1 MTDISR
7 TNKEESRLNATQGVR
22 ADTDPAE
29 PIVVEPAPTSGS
41 EATRE
46 SAANKLD
53 STGPRNEE
61 SGAPLFSSK
70 ESSTMRSR
78 WEDIQAGFVDE
89 PRSSVQKADELVAEA
104 IKHLSEGFADAREM
118 LERQWDQGNDVSTED
133 LRLSFRRYRAFF
145 ERLLAI

>member
-1 MTDISR
+1 
-7 TNKEESRLNATQGVR
+7 
-22 ADTDPAE
+22 
-29 PIVVEPAPTSGS
+29 
-41 EATRE
+41 
-46 SAANKLD
+46 
-53 STGPRNEE
+53 
-61 SGAPLFSSK
+61 
-70 ESSTMRSR
+70 MRSR